1 VSPGRKKNPGRYH
14 HGDLK
19 AALVELAAQVA
30 AREGVDAIQMVE
42 LARAAGVSGA
52 APFRHFPTR
61 QALLVA
67 VAEEAGRRVV
77 ERMDRAAHAVA
88 DPLQAQRARG
98 VAYVR
103 FAVEEPGYFRVLTRP
118 EILQASETLRGLDAA
133 SEASMEPVLGRYQA
147 GQASPELVQR
157 SAGLL
162 AAQALTFGLARM
174 IVDGLLG
181 PVSADEAERL
191 AWEVTGVLGEGLGG
205 TGKG

>member
-1 VSPGRKKNPGRYH
+1 MPYH
-14 HGDLK
+14 HGDLRSTLIR
-19 AALVELAAQVA
+19 AAADVA
-30 AREGVDAIQMVE
+30 AREGVDAIRISD

-67 VAEEAGRRVV
+67 VAEEGARRMM
-77 ERMDRAAHAVA
+77 ERLQQAAQGLE
-88 DPLQAQRARG
+88 DPLAAQRARG

-103 FAVEEPGYFRVLTRP
+103 FAVEEPGYFRVLGRP
-118 EILQASETLRGLDAA
+118 EILQASELLRGMAAA
-133 SEASMEPVLGRYQA
+133 SEAEMDPILGRGQA
-147 GQASPELVQR
+147 GVDSPQLVRR

-181 PVSADEAERL
+181 PVTPEEAERL
-191 AWEVTGVLGEGLGG
+191 AWEVTQVLGEGLAP
-205 TGKG
+205 